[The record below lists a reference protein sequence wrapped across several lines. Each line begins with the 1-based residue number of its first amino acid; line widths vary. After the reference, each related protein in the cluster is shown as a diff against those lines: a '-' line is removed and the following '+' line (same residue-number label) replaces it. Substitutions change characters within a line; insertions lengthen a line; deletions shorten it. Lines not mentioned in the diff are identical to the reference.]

1 MNLEVNLKQII
12 LCIDIDL
19 LDPEVEIAATKIQ
32 AGFKGIKTRKEV
44 STLKGNTNT
53 NKNILQNEVQTTK

>member
-12 LCIDIDL
+12 LCLDIDL

-44 STLKGNTNT
+44 FTLKGNT
-53 NKNILQNEVQTTK
+53 NKNILQNEVYTTK